1 MNAIFQFIGEHW
13 RSAVEILILSV
24 LIYNGY
30 LYFRAT
36 RGAQVLTGLA
46 VFFLTLTLLS
56 LWLDL
61 EVMSWIL
68 KSFLAFF
75 AIAVVVIFQPEL
87 RRALAELG
95 SHRWLSTSTQEA
107 ALVDALVDVT
117 LQLANKQTG
126 ALIAIERE
134 TAIEE
139 DSTTGVALDA
149 KFSPELIQTIFSPKT
164 VLHDGGV
171 IIRGDRILA
180 AGCLFPVSQRE
191 DLDRT
196 IGLRHRAGIG
206 ITEDSDAVAIVVS
219 EETGGISICSRGRIE
234 RNLSPHEFERRLR
247 ELLLLEEHQELSGS
261 QLENQA
267 RGIASRSKHLVDHQ
281 EARDS
286 RPTRV

>member
-1 MNAIFQFIGEHW
+1 MNSIFQFISDHW
-13 RSAVEILILSV
+13 RSAVEVLILTV

-75 AIAVVVIFQPEL
+75 AIALVVIFQPEL

-95 SHRWLSTSTQEA
+95 SHRWLSTNTQEA
-107 ALVDALVDVT
+107 AIVDALVDVT

-134 TAIEE
+134 TAIDEH
-139 DSTTGVALDA
+139 STTGVSIDA
-149 KFSPELIQTIFSPKT
+149 KLSPELVQTIFYPKT
-164 VLHDGGV
+164 VLHDGGLIV
-171 IIRGDRILA
+171 RGDRILA
-180 AGCLFPVSQRE
+180 GGCLFPVSQRE
-191 DLDRT
+191 DLERT

-234 RNLSPHEFERRLR
+234 RNLSPHEFERRLH
-247 ELLLLEEHQELSGS
+247 ELLLLEETQERSAA
-261 QLENQA
+261 QLESQA
-267 RGIASRSKHLVDHQ
+267 RSPVSRSKHLVDYK
-281 EARDS
+281 E
-286 RPTRV
+286 TRNSGSTHV